1 MCICKKGCE
10 DNEEIE
16 PKEREGER
24 ARARTCASERARRTK
39 GKHSKRLIVRKTQ
52 VLVNCRKRLD
62 IYTDIYNHIF
72 TYIFISIYLIDRGR
86 VNTIYIRWIEE
97 G

>member
-16 PKEREGER
+16 PKER
-24 ARARTCASERARRTK
+24 ARARASERARRTK
-39 GKHSKRLIVRKTQ
+39 GKHSKSLIVRKTQ
-52 VLVNCRKRLD
+52 VLVNCRKRLEY
-62 IYTDIYNHIF
+62 IYRYTD
-72 TYIFISIYLIDRGR
+72 R
-86 VNTIYIRWIEE
+86 YIRLIEE